1 MSKQH
6 LLRGVALMGALVLAS
21 CASMWNGPDSEVDP
35 EVAYP
40 IVVGPHMET
49 LSIPSGTGAS
59 SADLAGFAS
68 GFNASGNGSVTVS
81 APSPEMATA
90 YADRLVTLGVPRGRI
105 VIGPSQGG
113 AVQLSYVGYGASSP
127 PCGNWP
133 ANIAFTETNLP
144 TANFGCATQHN
155 LAAMVAD
162 PRDLV
167 TPQPMTPP
175 DTERRMTVIDKWR
188 RGEPTA
194 AQKTPEQ
201 SGHVSDVAQH

>member
-6 LLRGVALMGALVLAS
+6 LLRGGALMGALVLAS

-40 IVVGPHMET
+40 ITVGPHMET
-49 LSIPSGTGAS
+49 LTVSAGTAASGE
-59 SADLAGFAS
+59 LAAFAS

-90 YADRLVTLGVPRGRI
+90 YADRLVALSVPRGRV

-113 AVQLSYVGYGASSP
+113 AVQLSYVGYGMSSP

-133 ANIAFTETNLP
+133 ANIAYTSENLP

-155 LAAMVAD
+155 LAAMIAD

-194 AQKTPEQ
+194 AQKTQEQ
-201 SGHVSDVAQH
+201 SGAVSDVTQH